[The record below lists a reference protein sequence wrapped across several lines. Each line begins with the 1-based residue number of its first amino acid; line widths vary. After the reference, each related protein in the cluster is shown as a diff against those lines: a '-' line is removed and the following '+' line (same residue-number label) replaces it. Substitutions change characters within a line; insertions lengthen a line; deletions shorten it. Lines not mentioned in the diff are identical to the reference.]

1 MGPGGKERVVM
12 HLATEFAARGLEPL
26 VVCLMDRGEF
36 GGQLQ
41 ARGVPMV
48 PLHSVRAYD
57 WRGVLRLT
65 SVLRQFRPDVINVH
79 DRSSLPYVFLANRLG
94 PRCPIVL
101 SCHGLRLQDAPR
113 PRMRDRLAMR
123 GVQAVTAVSETAA
136 AEYSEALA
144 WRGHVEIIPNG
155 VPVPLIVPEMRQAA
169 REALGLPETTF
180 ALLAVGNVYPEKGYE
195 DLLGA
200 AALLHRQT
208 AAPFV
213 VLVVGSTANRVYW
226 ATLDAQARRLG
237 LGDIVRFLGLR
248 RDTPALYSAADA
260 FVLSSRKEGM
270 PMALLEAMASGLPV
284 IATRVGG
291 VPSVVTDR
299 ENGLLVPPRSPEA
312 LSDAM
317 AEICSAPSL
326 RRHLGAR
333 AKERVER
340 DYSVE
345 RMASRY
351 LSVYERAM
359 SRAAGGPS
367 RTAPRL
373 SSSAIESFKTNV
385 PSVADSGSARRC
397 GPRAF
402 NRDPK
407 GSASNPYPTTP
418 ATCAGAWNITN
429 TGLNKPRVLMLGPM
443 PPPTGGMATVVD
455 NLRDSR
461 LADECRLIVLNNGKT
476 TPEGRSLLVG
486 IAAQLRLSGKMIRTI
501 LKHRAQ
507 IVHIHTCSGFT
518 FWRDG
523 LHLFAAHLLGSVGV
537 VHVHG
542 GRFYEFIA
550 SLGPVGRVL
559 LRQALQ
565 TAGAVVVLSQDWL
578 NRLRPCARSARWRI
592 VPNGIVVPRDPNTD
606 RKSPAPAF
614 LFMGN
619 LGEPKGVQD
628 LVAAVALAC
637 QKGVRGDVAI
647 AGGET
652 AAGQRETVERQIE
665 QSGCGTLVHL
675 LGVVSGEAKEAVL
688 SRSDCF
694 VLPSYAE
701 GLPMAMLEA
710 MACGMPVIATR
721 VGAIP
726 EVVTDGV
733 EGFLIEPGDVEALA
747 DRMVRASK
755 DPNLCRK
762 MGRAARRRVEQEY
775 SLDAMVER
783 LVSVY
788 REVLA
793 SNRGRWLS
801 P

>member
-1 MGPGGKERVVM
+1 MGSGGKERVVM
-12 HLATEFAARGLEPL
+12 HLATEFAARELVPL

-41 ARGVPMV
+41 ARGIPMV

-94 PRCPIVL
+94 PKCPIVL

-123 GVQAVTAVSETAA
+123 GVQAVTAVSGRTA
-136 AEYSEALA
+136 AEYSQALG
-144 WRGHVEIIPNG
+144 WEGKVEIVSNG
-155 VPVPLIVPEMRQAA
+155 VPVPPIAPEIRQAA
-169 REALGLPETTF
+169 RKALGLPETTF
-180 ALLAVGNVYPEKGYE
+180 TLLAVGNVNPEKGYE
-195 DLLGA
+195 DLLDA
-200 AALLHRQT
+200 AVLLRRQT

-213 VLVVGSTANRVYW
+213 VLVAGSMANRVCW

-260 FVLSSRKEGM
+260 FVLSSRKEGL
-270 PMALLEAMASGLPV
+270 PMVLLEAMASGLPV
-284 IATRVGG
+284 IATCVGG

-317 AEICSAPSL
+317 AEICNAPSL

-333 AKERVER
+333 ARERVER

-359 SRAAGGPS
+359 SRTAGGSS

-373 SSSAIESFKTNV
+373 SSSA
-385 PSVADSGSARRC
+385 
-397 GPRAF
+397 
-402 NRDPK
+402 
-407 GSASNPYPTTP
+407 
-418 ATCAGAWNITN
+418 
-429 TGLNKPRVLMLGPM
+429 KPRVLMLGPV

-455 NLRDSR
+455 NLRSSR
-461 LADECRLIVLNNGKT
+461 LADECRLVVLNSGKI

-486 IAAQLRLSGKMIRTI
+486 IVAQLRLFGRIVRTI

-523 LHLFAAHLLGSVGV
+523 LHLFVAHLLGSVGV

-550 SLGPVGRVL
+550 SLGPVGRAL
-559 LRQALQ
+559 LRQALEM
-565 TAGAVVVLSQDWL
+565 AGAVVVLSQDWL
-578 NRLRPCARSARWRI
+578 DRLRPYACSARWRI
-592 VPNGIVVPRDPNTD
+592 VPNGVVVPPSLNTD

-619 LGEPKGVQD
+619 LGEPKGVRD
-628 LVAAVALAC
+628 LVAAVALARR
-637 QKGVRGDVAI
+637 QGFRGDVAI

-665 QSGCGTLVHL
+665 QSGCSPLVHL
-675 LGVVSGEAKEAVL
+675 VGVVSGKAKEAVL
-688 SRSDCF
+688 SRSNCF

-710 MACGMPVIATR
+710 MAYGMPVIVTR

-726 EVVTDGV
+726 EAITDGV
-733 EGFLIEPGDVEALA
+733 EGFLIGPGDVEALA
-747 DRMVRASK
+747 DRMVHLGRDVA
-755 DPNLCRK
+755 LRRR
-762 MGRAARRRVEQEY
+762 MGQAARWRVEAEY
-775 SLDAMVER
+775 SIDVMVGR

-793 SNRGRWLS
+793 SNRSRWRS

>member
-1 MGPGGKERVVM
+1 M
-12 HLATEFAARGLEPL
+12 HLASEFAARGLDPL

-36 GGQLQ
+36 GRLLQ

-155 VPVPLIVPEMRQAA
+155 VPVPPIVPEMRQAA
-169 REALGLPETTF
+169 RKALGLPETTF

-200 AALLHRQT
+200 AALLRRQT
-208 AAPFV
+208 AVPFV
-213 VLVVGSTANRVYW
+213 VLVAGSTANQVYW

-260 FVLSSRKEGM
+260 FVLSSRKEGL
-270 PMALLEAMASGLPV
+270 PMVLLEAMASGLPV

-317 AEICSAPSL
+317 AEICSASSL
-326 RRHLGAR
+326 RRHLGAQAR
-333 AKERVER
+333 ERVER

-359 SRAAGGPS
+359 SRTAGRPS

-373 SSSAIESFKTNV
+373 SSSV
-385 PSVADSGSARRC
+385 
-397 GPRAF
+397 
-402 NRDPK
+402 
-407 GSASNPYPTTP
+407 
-418 ATCAGAWNITN
+418 
-429 TGLNKPRVLMLGPM
+429 KPRVLMLGPV
-443 PPPTGGMATVVD
+443 PPPTGGMATVVG
-455 NLRDSR
+455 NLRNSR
-461 LADECRLIVLNNGKT
+461 LVDECHLIVLNSGKI

-486 IAAQLRLSGKMIRTI
+486 IVAQLRLFGQIVRTI
-501 LKHRAQ
+501 LKHHAQ
-507 IVHIHTCSGFT
+507 IVHSHTCSGFT
-518 FWRDG
+518 FWRDC

-550 SLGPVGRVL
+550 SLGPVGRAL
-559 LRQALQ
+559 LRQALEM
-565 TAGAVVVLSQDWL
+565 AGAVVVLSQDWL
-578 NRLRPCARSARWRI
+578 DRLKPYARSARWRI
-592 VPNGIVVPRDPNTD
+592 VPNGVVIPRGLNTD
-606 RKSPAPAF
+606 RKSSAPAF

-665 QSGCGTLVHL
+665 QSGCCPLVHL
-675 LGVVSGEAKEAVL
+675 LGVVSGKAKEAVL
-688 SRSDCF
+688 SKSNCF

-710 MACGMPVIATR
+710 MAYGMPVIATR

-733 EGFLIEPGDVEALA
+733 EGFLIDPGDVEALA
-747 DRMVRASK
+747 DRMVRLSK
-755 DPNLCRK
+755 APDLCRR
-762 MGRAARRRVEQEY
+762 MGQAARKRVRERY